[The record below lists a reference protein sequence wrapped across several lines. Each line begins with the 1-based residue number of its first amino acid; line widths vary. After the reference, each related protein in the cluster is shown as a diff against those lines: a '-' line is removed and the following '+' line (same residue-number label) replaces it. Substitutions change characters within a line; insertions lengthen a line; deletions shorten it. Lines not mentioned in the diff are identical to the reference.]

1 MIPSTTNK
9 LLISEDWKKIYQ
21 SYRNADFKSY
31 DFDTLRRTMISYL
44 QENYPEDFNDYIDS
58 SEYIAL
64 IDLIAYLGQNLSFRV
79 DLNARENFLETAE
92 RRDSVL
98 RLARLISYN
107 AKRNGAANG
116 FLKILSISTTD
127 NVTDTNGTNLAN
139 QTIAWNDPT
148 NSNWYQQ
155 FISIINSAMPSS
167 FIFGRPYDSA
177 VIAGISHEQ
186 YKINSSTTGIPVYGF
201 NGGINGINMNF
212 EIVSSLFSN
221 SSFVYEEPPQPGA
234 KFSFIFKND
243 NRGNGS
249 ANTGFFMHFK
259 QGALSALPFTID
271 RAVPNEIISVN
282 TPDIN
287 NTDVWL
293 WQLTPSGVY
302 DNVWTK
308 VSELVGN
315 SVIYNSLS
323 KDVKN
328 IYSVMTRENDQIDLN
343 FSDGSFGNL
352 PKGQFVLHYR
362 QSNGTYY
369 TIRPD
374 QLSNIRV
381 SIPYLNKA
389 GQSASIT
396 ISASLQETVSNSTES
411 ESNADIKLKAPQ
423 NYYTQNRMVTGED
436 YNIAPLISG
445 NDILKIKSI
454 NRLSSGVSK
463 YFELSDV
470 SGKYSNTNVFANDGL
485 LYKQYPDN
493 GFEFNFVNQ
502 NDILGVI
509 KNQLAPIV
517 DSYEMRNFYLD
528 KYDYISTT
536 DKTFTWRRAQKTT
549 NQNNGYFQIGAVPA
563 PVGDYTEYTLK
574 NITAGSMIKFVPPIG
589 YYFLRNN
596 ELTNTEDTTTKKYIW
611 VKVVSVNGDGT
622 NNGVGLLETGA
633 GPVILTENVPTDAVI
648 ASIIPRF
655 SNVLGSGIEASIINN
670 CLSKKNL
677 GLGFDN
683 LTRSWYVISASNLD
697 LNTAFSL
704 FFQKDITNVGKD
716 NSWLISFEWTGRNYR
731 VRYRI
736 LEYIFESEKQTA
748 FFVDES
754 KKNYDFVN
762 NTVIKDQIKVLSIN
776 QYLSPDITTTATS
789 YRTTVTTA
797 TVYNTNTVIKSF
809 INTFTNITT
818 VTTSTTIF
826 PKIITLQL
834 QDRANSF
841 TNYLVFNSIGIIT
854 TGSYLAVHPFIN
866 SGVYS
871 GVSYTTGTSLTTGTS
886 GTFIL
891 LASTLFQSISTGSV
905 IIFVPTTVTN
915 TTTVL
920 KIFTATNT
928 ITNTTTF
935 INTLTFINTFTFVN
949 TFSFTPAAAVHN
961 YSLSKDYQWQID
973 SAVVEEDGY
982 INPKKIKISFFDFD
996 DDGQLDD
1003 PDAFTNI
1010 VSPAFTSSQTTYL
1023 SEYVYFKEM
1032 ADGDR
1037 YQLATDSILA
1047 YPSEIE
1053 VLSPVDGQLYYFYN
1067 SDIDVIKTWSA
1078 SLNEYELVPDYY
1090 ARSGRKDIKFQY
1102 VHNSGQERRI
1112 DPAKTNII
1120 EIYLLTKTYDIEYR
1134 NWLSTRAG
1142 TEPVAPTSQ
1151 YLEESFSYSLEP
1163 IKSISDELIFQP
1175 TKYKALFGDVANTSL
1190 QATFKAVRNSS
1201 RSTSDNDIKT
1211 QILTAI
1217 EEFFNIDNWEFG
1229 QSFYFSELSTYV
1241 MNKLTPDITNFILV
1255 PKISGSFG
1263 SLYEITCQ
1271 SNEIFINGATVN
1283 DIEVIDSI
1291 TASQLRASSSVV
1303 TSTTGG

>member
-9 LLISEDWKKIYQ
+9 LLISEDWRKIYQ

-127 NVTDTNGTNLAN
+127 NVTDANGINLAN
-139 QTIAWNDPT
+139 QTVAWNDPT

-167 FIFGRPYDSA
+167 SIFGRPYDSGIIGG
-177 VIAGISHEQ
+177 IAHEQ
-186 YKINSSTTGIPVYGF
+186 YRMNSSTSGIPVYGF
-201 NGGINGINMNF
+201 SSSVNGINMNF

-221 SSFVYEEPPQPGA
+221 SAYVYEEPPRPGN

-249 ANTGFFMHFK
+249 ANTGFFMHFR
-259 QGALSALPFTID
+259 QGAITSVPFTID
-271 RAVPNEIISVN
+271 RAVPNEIISIN
-282 TPDIN
+282 SPDIN
-287 NTDVWL
+287 DTDVWL
-293 WQLTPSGVY
+293 WQLTPLGEY
-302 DNVWTK
+302 DTAWTK
-308 VSELVGN
+308 VSDLIGN
-315 SVIYNSLS
+315 NVIYNSLE

-352 PKGQFVLHYR
+352 PKGQFVLYYR

-369 TIRPD
+369 SIRPD

-389 GQSASIT
+389 GQDATIT

-411 ESNADIKLKAPQ
+411 ESNADIKTKAPQ
-423 NYYTQNRMVTGED
+423 NYYLQNRMITGED
-436 YNIAPLISG
+436 YNIAPLTVG

-454 NRLSSGVSK
+454 NRMSSGISK

-470 SGKYSNTNVFANDGL
+470 SGKYSNTNIFADDGI

-493 GFEFNFVNQ
+493 SFEFNFVNQ

-517 DSYEMRNFYLD
+517 DSYEMRSFYLD
-528 KYDYISTT
+528 KYSYISVT
-536 DKTFTWRRAQKTT
+536 DALFSWNRAQKTT
-549 NQNNGYFQIGAVPA
+549 NQNNGYFQLNSIPA
-563 PVGDYTEYTLK
+563 TLGSYTEYTLK
-574 NITAGSMIKFVPPIG
+574 NITPGAMIKFVPPDG
-589 YYFLRNN
+589 SYFLPNN
-596 ELTNTEDTTTKKYIW
+596 ELTDMEDVVTKKYIW

-622 NNGVGLLETGA
+622 NNGIGLLDTGV
-633 GPVILTENVPTDAVI
+633 GPVVLTGNVPTGAIID
-648 ASIIPRF
+648 SIIPRF
-655 SNVLGSGIEASIINN
+655 ASVLGIGIESAIINN

-683 LTRSWYVISASNLD
+683 QTRTWYVITASNLD
-697 LNTAFSL
+697 LNTPFTL
-704 FFQKDITNVGKD
+704 FFQRDITNVGKD
-716 NSWLISFEWTGRNYR
+716 NSWLISFEWTGRNYK
-731 VRYRI
+731 VRYKI
-736 LEYIFESEKQTA
+736 LEYIFESEKETA
-748 FFVDES
+748 FFVDKS

-762 NTVIKDQIKVLSIN
+762 DTVIKDQIKVLSIN
-776 QYLSPDITTTATS
+776 QFLSPDITTTKIS
-789 YRTTVTTA
+789 YLTTITTA

-809 INTFTNITT
+809 VNINTVTSIST

-834 QDRANSF
+834 QQQANSF
-841 TNYLVFNSIGIIT
+841 TNFLIFNSIGAIT

-866 SGVYS
+866 SGTQ
-871 GVSYTTGTSLTTGTS
+871 YTTGTSLTTGTS
-886 GTFIL
+886 GTYVL
-891 LASTLFQSISTGSV
+891 LASTLSQSISVGSV
-905 IIFVPTTVTN
+905 VIFVPTTVTN
-915 TTTVL
+915 TTTS
-920 KIFTATNT
+920 IIITTATNT
-928 ITNTTTF
+928 NTNISTTTF

-949 TFSFTPAAAVHN
+949 TFTFTPASAVQN
-961 YSLSKDYQWQID
+961 YSLAKDYQWQID
-973 SAVVEEDGY
+973 SAVIESDGY
-982 INPKKIKISFFDFD
+982 VNPKKVKVSFFDFD

-1003 PDAFTNI
+1003 PDSFTNI

-1023 SEYVYFKEM
+1023 SEYVYFKLLP
-1032 ADGDR
+1032 DGLR
-1037 YQLATDSILA
+1037 YQLATENIAAYPNEDSID
-1047 YPSEIE
+1047 
-1053 VLSPVDGQLYYFYN
+1053 SPADGQLYYFYD
-1067 SDIDVIKTWSA
+1067 SAIDVVKSWSS
-1078 SLNEYELVPDYY
+1078 SLNEYTLAPDYY
-1090 ARSGRKDIKFQY
+1090 ARSGRKNIKFQY
-1102 VHNSGQERRI
+1102 IHNSAQERRI
-1112 DPAKTNII
+1112 DPAKTNLI
-1120 EIYLLTKTYDIEYR
+1120 EIYLLTKTYDTEYR
-1134 NWLSTRAG
+1134 NWLATRSGPA
-1142 TEPVAPTSQ
+1142 PIAPTSQ

-1163 IKSISDELIFQP
+1163 IKSISDELVFQP
-1175 TKYKALFGDVANTSL
+1175 TSYKVLFGDIANTSL
-1190 QATFKAVRNSS
+1190 QATFKAVRNS
-1201 RSTSDNDIKT
+1201 TKTASDNDIKT
-1211 QILTAI
+1211 RILMAI
-1217 EEFFNIDNWEFG
+1217 EDFFNINNWDFG
-1229 QSFYFSELSTYV
+1229 QSFYFSELSTYI
-1241 MNKLTPDITNFILV
+1241 MNRLTPDITNFVIV
-1255 PKISGSFG
+1255 PKVTGSFG

-1271 SNEIFINGATVN
+1271 SNEIFISGATVN
-1283 DIEVIDSI
+1283 DIEIIDSI
-1291 TASQLRASSSVV
+1291 TASQLRSISSVV
-1303 TSTTGG
+1303 TNATGG

>member
-9 LLISEDWKKIYQ
+9 LLISEDWRKIYQ

-92 RRDSVL
+92 RRDSIL
-98 RLARLISYN
+98 RLARLVSYN
-107 AKRNGAANG
+107 TKRNGAANG

-127 NVTDTNGTNLAN
+127 NVTDTNGLNLAN
-139 QTIAWNDPT
+139 QTISWNDPT

-155 FISIINSAMPSS
+155 FISVLNSTMPTN

-177 VIAGISHEQ
+177 IISGIEHQQ
-186 YKINSSTTGIPVYGF
+186 YKINNNSTGIPVYGF
-201 NGGINGINMNF
+201 SSGVNGISMNF

-221 SSFVYEEPPQPGA
+221 STYVYEEPPKPSN

-249 ANTGFFMHFK
+249 ANTGFFLHFR
-259 QGALSALPFTID
+259 QGALSSVPFTID
-271 RAVPNEIISVN
+271 RAVPNEIVSIN

-287 NTDVWL
+287 DTDVWL
-293 WQLTPSGVY
+293 WQLDPSGTY
-302 DNVWTK
+302 DNIWTK
-308 VSELVGN
+308 VSNLVGN
-315 SVIYNSLS
+315 NVIYNSLS

-352 PKGQFVLHYR
+352 PKGQFVLYYR
-362 QSNGTYY
+362 QSNGTYF

-374 QLSNIRV
+374 QLTNIRV
-381 SIPYLNKA
+381 SIPYLNKS
-389 GQSASIT
+389 GQNATIT
-396 ISASLQETVSNSTES
+396 ISASLQESVSNSTET
-411 ESNADIKLKAPQ
+411 ESNADIKTKAPQ
-423 NYYTQNRMVTGED
+423 NYYIQNRMITGED
-436 YNIAPLISG
+436 YNIAPLTAG

-454 NRLSSGVSK
+454 NRVSSGISK

-470 SGKYSNTNVFANDGL
+470 SGKYSNTNIFANDGI
-485 LYKQYPDN
+485 LYKEYPNN

-517 DSYEMRNFYLD
+517 DSYEMRSFYLD
-528 KYDYISTT
+528 KYNYISSN
-536 DKTFTWRRAQKTT
+536 DKDFAWYRSQKTT
-549 NQNNGYFQIGAVPA
+549 NQNNGYFQLDSTPA
-563 PVGDYTEYTLK
+563 TVGSYTEYTLK
-574 NITAGSMIKFVPPIG
+574 NITAGAMLKFVPPTG
-589 YYFLRNN
+589 YYFLPNN
-596 ELTNTEDTTTKKYIW
+596 ELTDTEDVTTKKYMW
-611 VKVVSVNGDGT
+611 VKAVSITGDGT
-622 NNGVGLLETGA
+622 NGGVGLLDTGA
-633 GPVILTENVPTDAVI
+633 GPIVLTGNVPTGAIVK
-648 ASIIPRF
+648 SIIPRF
-655 SNVLGSGIEASIINN
+655 ANVLGSGIETAILNN

-683 LTRSWYVISASNLD
+683 QTRSWYVITASNLD
-697 LNTAFSL
+697 LNNPFNL
-704 FFQKDITNVGKD
+704 FFQRDITNVGKD
-716 NSWLISFEWTGRNYR
+716 SSWLISFEWTGINYR
-731 VRYRI
+731 VKYRI
-736 LEYIFESEKQTA
+736 LEYIFESEKETA
-748 FFVDES
+748 FFVDKS
-754 KKNYDFVN
+754 KKNYDFIN
-762 NTVIKDQIKVLSIN
+762 DTVIKDQIKVLSIN
-776 QYLSPDITTTATS
+776 QFLSPDITTTAIS
-789 YRTTVTTA
+789 YQTTITTA
-797 TVYNTNTVIKSF
+797 TVYNTNTSIKSF
-809 INTFTNITT
+809 TNINTVTSIST

-826 PKIITLQL
+826 PKIVTLQL
-834 QDRANSF
+834 QAQANSF
-841 TNYLVFNSIGIIT
+841 TNYLIFNSIGAIT
-854 TGSYLAVHPFIN
+854 TGSYLAIHPFIN
-866 SGVYS
+866 SS
-871 GVSYTTGTSLTTGTS
+871 TQYTTGTSLTTGTS
-886 GTFIL
+886 GTYVL
-891 LASTLFQSISTGSV
+891 LASTLSQSISVGSV
-905 IIFVPTTVTN
+905 VIFVPTTVTN
-915 TTTVL
+915 TTTS
-920 KIFTATNT
+920 IIITTATNT
-928 ITNTTTF
+928 NTNISTTTF

-973 SAVVEEDGY
+973 SAVVESDGY
-982 INPKKIKISFFDFD
+982 VNSKKVKISFFDFD

-1023 SEYVYFKEM
+1023 SEYVYFKTLP
-1032 ADGDR
+1032 DGNR
-1037 YQLATDSILA
+1037 YQLATENIIA
-1047 YPSEIE
+1047 YPNENS
-1053 VLSPVDGQLYYFYN
+1053 VTSPVDGQLYYFYD
-1067 SDIDVIKTWSA
+1067 SDVDVIKSWS
-1078 SLNEYELVPDYY
+1078 SSIYDYTLVPNFY
-1090 ARSGRKDIKFQY
+1090 ARTGRTNIKFQY
-1102 VHNSGQERRI
+1102 IHNSGQERRI

-1120 EIYLLTKTYDIEYR
+1120 EIYLLTKTYDTEYR
-1134 NWLSTRAG
+1134 TWLAARSG
-1142 TEPVAPTSQ
+1142 TEPTAPTSQ

-1163 IKSISDELIFQP
+1163 IKSISDELVFQP
-1175 TKYKALFGDVANTSL
+1175 TKYKVLFGDVADTPL
-1190 QATFKAVRNSS
+1190 QSTFKAVRNSTKT
-1201 RSTSDNDIKT
+1201 TSDNDIKT
-1211 QILTAI
+1211 RILMAI
-1217 EEFFNIDNWEFG
+1217 EEFFNISNWDFG

-1241 MNKLTPDITNFILV
+1241 MNELTPDITNFIIV
-1255 PKISGSFG
+1255 PKITGTFG